1 MRRTL
6 LLLRREL
13 LTNFVSPVSWIILV
27 LFLLVMGANM
37 YLSIL
42 AVQGD
47 LRQLLT
53 SSYGGLVFWFMFLV
67 IPPLVTM
74 RSLAEEQRQGALE
87 VLLITGISD
96 AGVVAAKWAASSV
109 FYFTLWVCLLP
120 LWGVLS
126 LVAEVEPGIL
136 WTTYLGIL
144 FIGSAFCANGILASA
159 LTSHPLASAGL
170 AFTFNIAL
178 FMVHFFHH
186 LFRPGDIEMLW
197 VEHVSA
203 IHHMVDELSR
213 GILDLRVLVFWAS
226 LTLLSLFVA
235 TRVLER
241 RRWS

>member
-13 LTNFVSPVSWIILV
+13 LSTFVSPVSWIILV

-87 VLLITGISD
+87 VLLITGISAMGIFHQCKGAAVLTGFHQGLGIAD
-96 AGVVAAKWAASSV
+96 NGLSVIVVGLVFLFPVVEFLLMADGVGVEGVRVFQMTGTTAKACRYGKHNQED
-109 FYFTLWVCLLP
+109 FCFTLHHGAC
-120 LWGVLS
+120 
-126 LVAEVEPGIL
+126 
-136 WTTYLGIL
+136 
-144 FIGSAFCANGILASA
+144 FIIDRIHGF
-159 LTSHPLASAGL
+159 TS
-170 AFTFNIAL
+170 T
-178 FMVHFFHH
+178 
-186 LFRPGDIEMLW
+186 
-197 VEHVSA
+197 
-203 IHHMVDELSR
+203 
-213 GILDLRVLVFWAS
+213 
-226 LTLLSLFVA
+226 
-235 TRVLER
+235 
-241 RRWS
+241 

>member
-1 MRRTL
+1 MGSSNRL
-6 LLLRREL
+6 
-13 LTNFVSPVSWIILV
+13 PWDAA
-27 LFLLVMGANM
+27 FLSG
-37 YLSIL
+37 LSMENT
-42 AVQGD
+42 A
-47 LRQLLT
+47 R
-53 SSYGGLVFWFMFLV
+53 
-67 IPPLVTM
+67 
-74 RSLAEEQRQGALE
+74 
-87 VLLITGISD
+87 
-96 AGVVAAKWAASSV
+96 
-109 FYFTLWVCLLP
+109 
-120 LWGVLS
+120 
-126 LVAEVEPGIL
+126 
-136 WTTYLGIL
+136 
-144 FIGSAFCANGILASA
+144 

-226 LTLLSLFVA
+226 PTLLSLFVA